1 MPRWKKVLRD
11 LWLNKTRTILVVI
24 SIAVGIFAV
33 GVIGASQ
40 MVLAKQLNESYANI
54 NPTGAMM
61 IALTGSFD
69 KDTLAAVRKMPE
81 IDKAEGRRNIYLRV
95 KKNDDEWIN
104 FQFNA
109 VEDFNNI
116 QVDKFW
122 PDQGKW
128 PPGEREVLLERSAM
142 RLLNTK
148 IGDTITVKDLHNKER
163 QLQVVGTAQ
172 DVYALMYTFQN
183 IGYAYINFDTMEWL
197 GLPHSYND
205 LRFTVTENPMDREH
219 IKIVT
224 GKVQDKLEK
233 AGLSVFT
240 VIPVPGQHP
249 LNMLI
254 QPIMALLGVF
264 GLLALLLSAFLV
276 VNTISALLAQQQ
288 KQIGVMKAIGANAR
302 QIMGLYVVVVLLFGA
317 LSLIVA
323 LPLSALG
330 AKGFAQ
336 LIAASLNVDL
346 PTFYIPA
353 PVLLIQIAIAMLIPL
368 LAAAWPIY
376 KGTQITVREAI
387 SDYGL
392 GKGQFGSSWVDR
404 LLLKIQV
411 GRLKRPTIISLRN
424 TFRRKGRLMLTMLT
438 LILGGAIFISVF
450 SIKDSLQGTL
460 DAMLDY
466 FRYDVMIQLQR
477 PYRIERL
484 AQELKMVEG
493 VEKVEGWSFTN
504 VRRVRPD
511 GTESDGIIAYA
522 PPADTALVHPTLLEG
537 RWLLPQDKNA
547 VVINTMTLNKEPDL
561 RVGQKITLKVQGE
574 ETTWTIVGI
583 AMGGQPMPALFMD
596 YKYLSQLTGQVDKA
610 IYVFMQTDAHDPA
623 YRKDVLN
630 RVQAHLEEAGIR
642 IGVGITVDEDIAGMQ
657 MLFDVLFG
665 MMLVMAVLLAFVG
678 GLGLMGTMSINVLE
692 RTREM
697 GVMRAIGASTGGIL
711 QIVEVEGILIGVLSW
726 AVSLLIALPISK
738 LMSDLI
744 GQQLLSTNL
753 NFTFSTGGALIWLG
767 VVVIL
772 SGLSS
777 FLPAWRAARIT
788 VREVLAYE

>member
-336 LIAASLNVDL
+336 LIATSLNVDL

-630 RVQAHLEEAGIR
+630 RAQAHLEEAGIR